1 MLTQATSPPKKFW
14 CLLLFF
20 SISFDPLVGTFTW
33 LHHKK
38 AIIRKEVRK
47 HIETGVD
54 KGSLVTLKF
63 SKEET
68 QTKLRW
74 HGPRE
79 FEHHHQMYDIV
90 ETVTLGDTVY
100 YLCWRDD
107 EETALNRELE
117 ELAAKAVGKN
127 AKTLDSLTPPIFLFK
142 SLDGIFYAPWK
153 MPSPGWL
160 EQPFCILSHFYASI
174 PIPPL
179 TPPPRLS

>member
-1 MLTQATSPPKKFW
+1 MITHATSPQKKFW

-20 SISFDPLVGTFTW
+20 SISFDPLVGTLTW

-38 AIIRKEVRK
+38 AIVRKEVRR

-63 SKEET
+63 SHKEV

-79 FEHHHQMYDIV
+79 FEHHDQMYDVI
-90 ETVTLGDTVY
+90 ETVTIGDTVY

-107 EETALNRELE
+107 EETAINRELE

-127 AKTLDSLTPPIFLFK
+127 AKTLDSLTAMILWFK
-142 SLDGIFYAPWK
+142 SLNGTLSSPWK
-153 MPSPGWL
+153 VPTPEWL
-160 EQPFCILSHFYASI
+160 GKPFCILSYFYASI
-174 PIPPL
+174 LTSPP
-179 TPPPRLS
+179 TPPPRHS